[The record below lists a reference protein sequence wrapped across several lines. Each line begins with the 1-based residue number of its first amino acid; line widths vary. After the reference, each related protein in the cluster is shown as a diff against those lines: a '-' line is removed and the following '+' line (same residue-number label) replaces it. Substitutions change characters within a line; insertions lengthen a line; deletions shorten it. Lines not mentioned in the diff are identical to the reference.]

1 MTVLEKHAMEEV
13 NVMMVSMTIYA
24 NAMMDIPAKTAKQVC
39 DCHDILSV

>member
-13 NVMMVSMTIYA
+13 NVMMALMTIYA
-24 NAMMDIPAKTAKQVC
+24 DAMMDILAKTAKQVC